1 MKNLKNKAKVW
12 ERNIVFIISTIYV
25 IILLF
30 WEKLFPQT
38 PDLDMIDD
46 LW

>member
-1 MKNLKNKAKVW
+1 MKNLKNKAQVW
-12 ERNIVFIISTIYV
+12 ERNIVFIISAIYV
-25 IILLF
+25 IILLL
-30 WEKLFPQT
+30 WQKLFSQT